1 MKFNVILCLF
11 TINLFS
17 AFLALG
23 QHATSVGSAI
33 NVSSG
38 QGVFFNTVGGGTGL
52 NPKKNLTLE
61 TGEYLFKS
69 WNKGIIIGM
78 AKQQV
83 KFDKMN
89 YNLETQTLEI
99 ERNNKKEHFT
109 PDMVKGFVVQV
120 SNDSTQNITFISLL
134 SSPKLRGNM
143 QKYYQLLA
151 DGKIALLLK
160 YEVVVTQGSFNPVL
174 NVGDKPK
181 LVVQNIPY
189 YFDGTDVVALKRTKK
204 GLLKIFPEHKEKM
217 EAFINSKDLD
227 NFDDLKAIFDYYNG
241 L

>member
-1 MKFNVILCLF
+1 MKTIVSFCLSF
-11 TINLFS
+11 IGFFS
-17 AFLALG
+17 TFIAFG

-33 NVSSG
+33 SVSSG
-38 QGVFFNTVGGGTGL
+38 QGVFFNTVGGANGL
-52 NPKKNLTLE
+52 RPDKSLTLE
-61 TGEYLFKS
+61 TGEYLFKT
-69 WNKGIIIGM
+69 WNKGIIVNM
-78 AKQQV
+78 AKQPI

-99 ERNNKKEHFT
+99 ERNSKKEHFT

-134 SSPKLRGNM
+134 SSPKLKGNM

-160 YEVVVTQGSFNPVL
+160 YEVVVTQGSFNPIL
-174 NVGDKPK
+174 NVGEKPK
-181 LVVQNIPY
+181 LVVRNLPY
-189 YFDGTDVVALKRTKK
+189 YFDGSDVTVLRRTKK
-204 GLLKIFPEHKEKM
+204 GLLKIFPNHKEKM
-217 EAFINSKDLD
+217 EKLINSKDLD
-227 NFDDLKAIFDYYNG
+227 NFDDLRAIFEYYNS